1 MARDRRNEDLLLG
14 KRFTICEFIVGV
26 TLGPMYAGRILGTFS
41 DLLAIGESCPL
52 RARTVAAPSGGA
64 EFDR

>member
-1 MARDRRNEDLLLG
+1 MARDRRNDDLLLG

-26 TLGPMYAGRILGTFS
+26 TLDPMYARRILGTFS
-41 DLLAIGESCPL
+41 GFLAIGESRPL
-52 RARTVAAPSGGA
+52 RAQAVAAPPGGA